1 MSGAGESMG
10 GEEKAQSAQPA
21 QSEKAA
27 AAEAAKPAG
36 GLMAGM
42 VALLGWVDA
51 RLPVIRAWETHMS
64 KYHAPVNFNF
74 WYFFGVLSLLVL
86 VIQILSGIWL
96 TMNYTASAEG
106 AFASI
111 EYIMRDVEWGWLLR
125 YIHSTG
131 ASAFF
136 FVVYVHMFRGLMYGS
151 YQRPRELI
159 WIFGMA
165 IYLILVMEGFLGYVL
180 PWGQMSYWGA
190 NVIVSLIGSIPIIGE
205 DLLIWVR
212 GDYLISGAT
221 LNRFFALHVVALP
234 LVLIALV
241 VLHILALHEVGSN
254 NPDGIEIKQNKGP
267 DGVPLDS
274 VPFHPYYT
282 LFHDLG
288 GVILFLIVFFAVVF
302 FAPEMGGY
310 FLEVANFQEADS
322 LRTPEHVPPVWYY
335 TPFYSMLRAV
345 TVPLFGIDAK
355 FWGLLVMFGAIAIM
369 FFLPW
374 LDRSPVRSMRYKGWY
389 SRVALMLFVVSFF
402 ILGVLGVQSVSP
414 AKTLLAQV
422 MTVVYF
428 AYFILMP
435 WYTRVEKTAAP
446 PDRVTGRFITIPQ
459 LIGSIALIALLV
471 ILPLMWSDRAEAA
484 DAGYADLDHVETDF
498 LDKPSLQRG
507 FNTYMNYCVSCHA
520 LGYARYER
528 TADDLEIPHELVLR
542 NLVFD
547 GSLIGDRIENT
558 LADDDAN
565 AWFGV
570 IPPDLTLIA
579 RVRGADWLYTYMRSF
594 YNDPA
599 RPFGTN
605 NSLFP
610 NVGMPN
616 VLYALQGDV
625 LCDDHGT
632 GDPAQCD
639 LSHVEGTG
647 ALAPAEFDAMTGD
660 LVNFLHY
667 IGEPIR
673 HRREQIGIW
682 VLAFLG
688 VLYLSVAL
696 MSREFRK
703 DYH

>member
-1 MSGAGESMG
+1 MSEQ
-10 GEEKAQSAQPA
+10 AQAQ
-21 QSEKAA
+21 
-27 AAEAAKPAG
+27 AAKPG
-36 GLMAGM
+36 DRLQS
-42 VALLGWVDA
+42 ALIAAVDWVDA
-51 RLPVIRAWETHMS
+51 RLPVVNAWEKHMS
-64 KYHAPVNFNF
+64 KYYAPANFNF

-125 YIHSTG
+125 YVHSTG

-159 WIFGMA
+159 WVFGMA

-205 DLLIWVR
+205 DLLVWVR

-221 LNRFFALHVVALP
+221 LNRFFALHVVAMP

-267 DGVPLDS
+267 DGVPVDS

-282 LFHDLG
+282 IFHDLG
-288 GVILFLIVFFAVVF
+288 GVVLFLIAFFAIVF

-310 FLEVANFQEADS
+310 FLEIANFQEADS

-355 FWGLLVMFGAIAIM
+355 FWGLLIMFGAIAIM

-389 SRVALMLFVVSFF
+389 SRIALMLFLVSFF
-402 ILGVLGVQSVSP
+402 ILGVLGVQTVSP
-414 AKTLLAQV
+414 AKILLAQI

-428 AYFILMP
+428 LYFILMP
-435 WYTRVEKTAAP
+435 WYTRIEKTSQP
-446 PDRVTGRFITIPQ
+446 PDRLTGRWISIPQ
-459 LIGSIALIALLV
+459 LIGSIVLIALLV
-471 ILPLMWSDRAEAA
+471 VLPLMLVSERAEAA
-484 DAGYADLDHVETDF
+484 EAGNLELDHVETDF
-498 LDKPSLQRG
+498 MDKDSLQRG
-507 FNTYMNYCVSCHA
+507 FNYYMNYCVSCHA

-528 TADDLEIPHELVLR
+528 TADDLEIPHELVLE
-542 NLVFD
+542 NLIYD
-547 GSLIGDRIENT
+547 DSLIGDLIGNSMSE
-558 LADDDAN
+558 DDAN
-565 AWFGV
+565 EWFGV
-570 IPPDLTLIA
+570 APPDLTLIS
-579 RVRGADWLYTYMRSF
+579 RVRSPDWLYTYLRSF
-594 YNDPA
+594 YNDPV

-605 NSLFP
+605 NSIFP

-616 VLYALQGDV
+616 VLYELQGDV
-625 LCDDHGT
+625 ICDDHGT
-632 GDPAQCD
+632 DDPTQCD
-639 LSHVEGTG
+639 LSLVEGSG
-647 ALAPAEFDAMTGD
+647 SMSEAEFDAMVGD
-660 LVNFLHY
+660 MVNFLHY

-673 HRREQIGIW
+673 YRRQQIGIW
-682 VLAFLG
+682 VLLFLG
-688 VLYLSVAL
+688 LLYISIAL